1 MSRSV
6 RPSTPA
12 DAPAIKAL
20 FAATGLQPNADSRSL
35 HWKYWQERSDWSGPR
50 SFVLTGRGD
59 IVAHGAIIPGAFLL
73 GEQRIATAHV
83 IDWAARPGE
92 IGAGVALM
100 KHIAQ
105 QVGSLLAIGGSEDT
119 RRILP
124 HIGFR
129 AVGVATDYARPLFPL
144 RAVHG
149 RNRRD
154 WRVLPGVARATLR
167 KLTAPRATHGD
178 WSTRPMA
185 TDDELRQLSAEFPAP
200 SPTTMVLERSVGMFS
215 YLLRCPVASMTLFA
229 VQSPARTRG
238 YFLLSSTPGQVRIA
252 DCWIDSGKAD
262 EWGALLLCAVER
274 ARADSQA
281 VEVVIRASDPLLAEG
296 LVRAG
301 FHAGSQATVSVRPPP
316 GLTVPA
322 ASLRVQMIDND
333 AAYFH
338 EA

>member
-1 MSRSV
+1 M
-6 RPSTPA
+6 
-12 DAPAIKAL
+12 
-20 FAATGLQPNADSRSL
+20 
-35 HWKYWQERSDWSGPR
+35 
-50 SFVLTGRGD
+50 
-59 IVAHGAIIPGAFLL
+59 AHGAIIPGAFLF
-73 GEQRIATAHV
+73 GEERIATAHV

-105 QVGSLLAIGGSEDT
+105 QVGSLFAIGGSEDT

-129 AVGVATDYARPLFPL
+129 AVGVATDYARPLFPMRML
-144 RAVHG
+144 RG
-149 RNRRD
+149 FSIRD
-154 WRVLPGVARATLR
+154 WRVLPAVARATLR
-167 KLTAPRATHGD
+167 KLAAPSATRGD

-185 TDDELRQLSAEFPAP
+185 TADELRQLTAEFPAP

-215 YLLRCPVASMTLFA
+215 YLLRCPVATMDLFA
-229 VQSPARTRG
+229 AQSPAGKRG
-238 YFLLSSTPGQVRIA
+238 YFLLSSAPGQVRIA

-262 EWGALLLCAVER
+262 EWCALLLCAVEH
-274 ARADSQA
+274 AQKDSQA

-301 FHAGSQATVSVRPPP
+301 FRAQSQATVSVRPPP
-316 GLTVPA
+316 GLTFPA